1 MDLYN
6 NDCMKI
12 LPTLGNKSVDLV
24 VTDIPYNEVNRKHG
38 SLRKLDKGKADII
51 TFDLDM
57 FVSELARVTK
67 GSIYIFCGTEQVSD
81 IRKILVQN
89 KMSTRL
95 CIWEKTNPSPMNG
108 DKIWL
113 SGIECC
119 VFGRFPNATFN
130 EHCKNT
136 VFRYPCGRNKLHP
149 TQKPL
154 ELIEK
159 LVLASSNEGDTVL
172 DPCMGSGTT
181 GVACKKNNRNFI
193 GIEMDGEFYNIAS
206 RRIEVRRSKLNKG
219 GIVSVSNRIQVS

>member
-6 NDCMKI
+6 NNCMKI
-12 LPTLGNKSVDLV
+12 LPTLDNKSVDLV
-24 VTDIPYNEVNRKHG
+24 VTDIPYDEVNRKHG

-67 GSIYIFCGTEQVSD
+67 GSIYIFCGIEQVSN
-81 IRKILVQN
+81 IRKILAQN

-119 VFGRFPNATFN
+119 VFGRFSNATFN

-181 GVACKKNNRNFI
+181 GVACKKNNRKFI
-193 GIEMDGEFYNIAS
+193 GIEMDREFYNIAS
-206 RRIEVRRSKLNKG
+206 HRIELDVAS
-219 GIVSVSNRIQVS
+219 

>member
-24 VTDIPYNEVNRKHG
+24 VTDIPYGEVNRKHG
-38 SLRKLDKGKADII
+38 SLRKLDKGKADIV
-51 TFDLDM
+51 TFDLGM
-57 FVSELARVTK
+57 FVNELARVTK

-81 IRKILVQN
+81 IRKILIQN

-159 LVLASSNEGDTVL
+159 LVLASSNEGDTVF

-181 GVACKKNNRNFI
+181 GVACKKNNRKFI
-193 GIEMDGEFYNIAS
+193 GIEMDREFYNIAS
-206 RRIEVRRSKLNKG
+206 HRIELDVAS
-219 GIVSVSNRIQVS
+219 

>member
-1 MDLYN
+1 MELYN
-6 NDCMKI
+6 NDCMKV
-12 LPTLGNKSVDLV
+12 LPSLGDKSVDLV
-24 VTDIPYNEVNRKHG
+24 VTDIPYGEVNRKHG
-38 SLRKLDKGKADII
+38 SLRKLDKGKADIV
-51 TFDLDM
+51 TFDLNM
-57 FVSELARVTK
+57 LVSELVRVTK

-108 DKIWL
+108 DRIWL
-113 SGIECC
+113 SGVECC
-119 VFGRFPNATFN
+119 VFGRFPKATFN

-181 GVACKKNNRNFI
+181 GVACKKNNRKFI
-193 GIEMDGEFYNIAS
+193 GIEMDKEFFDIAS
-206 RRIEVRRSKLNKG
+206 HRIESEVIS
-219 GIVSVSNRIQVS
+219 

>member
-24 VTDIPYNEVNRKHG
+24 VTDIPYGEVNRKHG
-38 SLRKLDKGKADII
+38 SLRKLDKGKADIV
-51 TFDLDM
+51 TFDLGM
-57 FVSELARVTK
+57 FVNELARVTK

-81 IRKILVQN
+81 IRKILIQN

-130 EHCKNT
+130 EHC
-136 VFRYPCGRNKLHP
+136 V
-149 TQKPL
+149 PL
-154 ELIEK
+154 SLW
-159 LVLASSNEGDTVL
+159 
-172 DPCMGSGTT
+172 
-181 GVACKKNNRNFI
+181 KK
-193 GIEMDGEFYNIAS
+193 
-206 RRIEVRRSKLNKG
+206 
-219 GIVSVSNRIQVS
+219 

>member
-6 NDCMKI
+6 NNCMKI
-12 LPTLGNKSVDLV
+12 LPTLNNKSVDLV
-24 VTDIPYNEVNRKHG
+24 VTDIPYDEVNRKHG

-67 GSIYIFCGTEQVSD
+67 GSIYIFCGIEQVSN

-119 VFGRFPNATFN
+119 VFGRFSNATFN

-181 GVACKKNNRNFI
+181 GVACKKNNRKFI
-193 GIEMDGEFYNIAS
+193 GIEMDREFYNIAS
-206 RRIEVRRSKLNKG
+206 HRIELDVAS
-219 GIVSVSNRIQVS
+219 